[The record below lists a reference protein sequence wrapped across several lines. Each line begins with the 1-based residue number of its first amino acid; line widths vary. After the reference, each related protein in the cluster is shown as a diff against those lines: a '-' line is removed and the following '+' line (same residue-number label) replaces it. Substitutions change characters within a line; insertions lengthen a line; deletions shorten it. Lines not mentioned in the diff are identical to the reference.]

1 MDSSPEPDTLL
12 MRIVSEPVTWLR
24 TRTEIR
30 AGSPADTSRA
40 VTVGLLPPGC
50 GAGGVVDG
58 VVGVGDGAG
67 GVAGGS
73 DGDVLAGTG
82 VVGGEVGDAD
92 VGPTAPPLPAAPAP
106 LPDVVALRCAVVPAR
121 GAVGTSAAGA
131 RRAVGVPVR
140 PTADG
145 TTEALVV

>member
-1 MDSSPEPDTLL
+1 

-30 AGSPADTSRA
+30 AGSPAETSRA
-40 VTVGLLPPGC
+40 VTVGSLPPGC

-58 VVGVGDGAG
+58 GVGDGAG

-106 LPDVVALRCAVVPAR
+106 RPGVVALRCADVPAR

-140 PTADG
+140 ATAEG
-145 TTEALVV
+145 PTEALVV